1 MTVSIA
7 AAVRI
12 TTKSN
17 AVWRDCNGCGSLA
30 PLAPDETRCRSCR
43 QPSTARRRPAVGAR
57 RSGRNRK

>member
-17 AVWRDCNGCGSLA
+17 AVWRGCKGGGSLA
-30 PLAPDETRCRSCR
+30 PLAPDEDRCRSCQ
-43 QPSTARRRPAVGAR
+43 QPSARRRPAVGAR